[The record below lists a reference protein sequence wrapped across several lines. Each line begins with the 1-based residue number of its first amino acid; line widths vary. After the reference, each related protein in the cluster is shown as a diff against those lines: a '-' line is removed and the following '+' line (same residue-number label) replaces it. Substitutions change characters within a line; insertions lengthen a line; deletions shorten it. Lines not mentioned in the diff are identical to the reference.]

1 MSTGRDRSKAL
12 KHLRHML
19 LYLNGREGHEVVR
32 TIYIAIRG
40 PYDFRRVG
48 HVTDLPIK
56 RDWLDPDVERA
67 AKQLLKDLEG

>member
-1 MSTGRDRSKAL
+1 MSTRRDRSKAL

-48 HVTDLPIK
+48 HDNGK
-56 RDWLDPDVERA
+56 CCDRYRN
-67 AKQLLKDLEG
+67 QR